1 MPDHQTERKTIRRKG
16 QALFYDAISDQRRP
30 AYERRGTVPA
40 AAPLTRGQQVFGERR
55 AYPRER

>member
-1 MPDHQTERKTIRRKG
+1 MIERGPDRRSG
-16 QALFYDAISDQRRP
+16 ASHFTGPAADQRRL

-40 AAPLTRGQQVFGERR
+40 AAPLTREQQVFGERR